1 MYLLLLLL
9 GSGTTLYYLRNKYDI
24 GDFIMMFIRLYEKI
38 NRNLIKPVNKYL
50 ESKEDMTE
58 IYKNNKLC
66 SIEEIKDCTID
77 DTIEILW
84 KGRYRAIY
92 NGGSIDY
99 ICPFT
104 EVSNIQHILYANL
117 YKNGEM
123 IDVTKR
129 IEEYCGPKGDFFE
142 PNMIIY
148 NLPSLFYDSN
158 RNRMLENE
166 DDHILV
172 MDNRGNEAKL
182 KLN

>member
-9 GSGTTLYYLRNKYDI
+9 GGGTTLYYLRKQYDI
-24 GDFIMMFIRLYEKI
+24 GYFIMMFVRLYESI
-38 NRNLIKPVNKYL
+38 NRRIIKPMNKYL

-66 SIEEIKDCTID
+66 TIEDIMKCTMD

-92 NGGSIDY
+92 NGSSIDY
-99 ICPFT
+99 KCPFN
-104 EVSNIQHILYANL
+104 EVSDIQHILYATL
-117 YKNGEM
+117 YKNGKE
-123 IDVTKR
+123 IDVTKC
-129 IEEYCGPKGDFFE
+129 IEEYSGPKGDFFE
-142 PNMIIY
+142 LNMIIY
-148 NLPSLFYDSN
+148 NLPSLFYDSK
-158 RNRMLENE
+158 RNLMLENKE
-166 DDHILV
+166 DYILV